1 MYLYFKDD
9 GTLHMRS
16 KVKDTDAE
24 AQFSKKCQVPND
36 FNLNGDQVTDAEGI
50 FSYKEKTYDQVVASQ
65 LYSDKRAIAY
75 PSIEDQLDK
84 IFHDGL
90 EAWKAEI
97 QAIKDANPK
106 N

>member
-16 KVKDTDAE
+16 KVKDAAAE
-24 AQFSKKCQVPND
+24 DQFTKKCQVPND
-36 FNLNGDQVTDAEGI
+36 FNLKGDQVTDGEGI
-50 FSYKEKTYDQVVASQ
+50 VSFKEKTYDQVVASE
-65 LYSDKRAIAY
+65 LYSDKRAMAY

-90 EAWKAEI
+90 DAWKTDI
-97 QAIKDANPK
+97 QTVKDTYPK